1 MDNSFENLGLKETII
16 KGIYLYGYT
25 IPSPIQITGIKTINK
40 LNDCIIQSQSGTGK
54 TATYLLSVLNKIE
67 CNKLCQGIII
77 TPTRELA
84 SQVYTVAKCLSN
96 FIDYKIIKCIGGTN
110 VNDNINDLLNT
121 NLIIG
126 TLGRIYHII
135 NNTKYNIK
143 HIKFIVLDEVDELVV
158 HGINDE
164 LKYILKS
171 VPKNSQKVLISATMS
186 INVFN
191 LSKEYLINPNSILL
205 KNNEVMVDLITQF
218 YVDVETEEQ
227 KLEILLDLYNLVSTS
242 QAIIFCNTIEKVMLL
257 EKYLLENNF
266 PITSLHSNITAEN
279 RIKVLEDFRNGIT
292 RLLLTTDL
300 IARGIDIPQVNM
312 VINYDLPYSKEIYV
326 HRIGRCGRFD
336 KKGIAISIVK
346 NLDPSDMKNINKLI
360 NIYNINITEMPE
372 NLDKY
377 L

>member
-1 MDNSFENLGLKETII
+1 MDISFENLDLKENII

-25 IPSPIQITGIKTINK
+25 IPSSIQISGIKIINQI
-40 LNDCIIQSQSGTGK
+40 NDCIIQSQSGTGK
-54 TATYLLSVLNKIE
+54 TSTYLLSVLNKIE
-67 CNKLCQGIII
+67 CTKFCQGIVI

-84 SQVYTVAKCLSN
+84 TQVYNVAKCLSTFTN
-96 FIDYKIIKCIGGTN
+96 YKIIKCIGGTS
-110 VNDNINDLLNT
+110 VNDNINDLYNT

-143 HIKFIVLDEVDELVV
+143 NIKFIVLDEVDELVV

-164 LKYILKS
+164 LKYILKN
-171 VPKNSQKVLISATMS
+171 VPKNTQKILISATMS

-191 LSKEYLINPNSILL
+191 LSKEYLINPNTILL
-205 KNNEVMVDLITQF
+205 KNNEIMVDLITQF
-218 YVDVETEEQ
+218 YIDVETEDH

-346 NLDPSDMKNINKLI
+346 NSDVSDMKNINKLI
-360 NIYNINITEMPE
+360 NIYKINIVEMPE